1 MCEQLKF
8 GVVGGVLTNLQIQT
22 SIFTFLVLPYNIKRF
37 YCILCHC
44 TEIIKKYLMITY
56 LRNND
61 LSQAIAILNTMVIL
75 LFLPYYPYISSS
87 SSNHKTNSTVIS
99 IETSSVDGDVL
110 AFDESAEPQFSH
122 PTTPLVIKAVDE
134 RASYRVASALSSQE
148 ECFQRTKGRKTIS
161 GYLRDSTIKAVQST
175 AGVIPTQN
183 YCKISTGLCQIPTIQ
198 AMAIVG
204 LSSNTNLDEANSS
217 ILDIKSRPKKSF
229 TFSCGP
235 LIRPSKTPQTK
246 PAKGVFSSLLVTSSS
261 PNLSPQIYSTK
272 STTCTNAS
280 SFVNPNVNSNLILN
294 PVFENPR
301 PHSLSIPVEMSTS
314 SLKG

>member
-1 MCEQLKF
+1 M
-8 GVVGGVLTNLQIQT
+8 
-22 SIFTFLVLPYNIKRF
+22 
-37 YCILCHC
+37 HC
-44 TEIIKKYLMITY
+44 TEIIKKYLMISY
-56 LRNND
+56 LRSND
-61 LSQAIAILNTMVIL
+61 LSQGNALLNTVVIL
-75 LFLPYYPYISSS
+75 LFIPCYPYISSS

-110 AFDESAEPQFSH
+110 AFDESMLAEPQFSH

-148 ECFQRTKGRKTIS
+148 ECFQRTKGRKTVS
-161 GYLRDSTIKAVQST
+161 GYLRHSTFKAVQST

-198 AMAIVG
+198 AMTIVG
-204 LSSNTNLDEANSS
+204 LSSNTNLGEAKSS
-217 ILDIKSRPKKSF
+217 IPDISCIKSRPKKSF

-235 LIRPSKTPQTK
+235 LIRPSKTPQTEPTK
-246 PAKGVFSSLLVTSSS
+246 SVFSSLLVTSSS

-280 SFVNPNVNSNLILN
+280 SFANPNVNSNLILN

>member
-1 MCEQLKF
+1 MPLYRNYQE
-8 GVVGGVLTNLQIQT
+8 I
-22 SIFTFLVLPYNIKRF
+22 SYNN
-37 YCILCHC
+37 
-44 TEIIKKYLMITY
+44 

-61 LSQAIAILNTMVIL
+61 LSQDNALLNTIVIL
-75 LFLPYYPYISSS
+75 LFLPYYPYISSP

-110 AFDESAEPQFSH
+110 AFDESMLAEPQFSH

-161 GYLRDSTIKAVQST
+161 GYLRHSTFKAVQST

-204 LSSNTNLDEANSS
+204 LSSNTNLDEAKSS
-217 ILDIKSRPKKSF
+217 IADIKSRPKKSF

-235 LIRPSKTPQTK
+235 LIRPSKTPQTE
-246 PAKGVFSSLLVTSSS
+246 PTKGVFSSLLVTSSS

-280 SFVNPNVNSNLILN
+280 SFANPNVNSNLILN

>member
-1 MCEQLKF
+1 MSFNKI
-8 GVVGGVLTNLQIQT
+8 TIQT
-22 SIFTFLVLPYNIKRF
+22 SISAFLVFLHNIKIL

-44 TEIIKKYLMITY
+44 TEIIKKYLIIPY
-56 LRNND
+56 LRSND
-61 LSQAIAILNTMVIL
+61 LSQGNALLNTMVIL
-75 LFLPYYPYISSS
+75 LFIPCYPYISSS

-110 AFDESAEPQFSH
+110 AFDESMLAEPQFSH

-161 GYLRDSTIKAVQST
+161 GYLRHSTFKAVQST

-198 AMAIVG
+198 AMTIVG
-204 LSSNTNLDEANSS
+204 LSSNTNLGEAKSS
-217 ILDIKSRPKKSF
+217 IPDISCIKSRPKKSF

-235 LIRPSKTPQTK
+235 FIRPSKTPHIEPTK
-246 PAKGVFSSLLVTSSS
+246 SVFSSLLVTSSS

-280 SFVNPNVNSNLILN
+280 SFANPNVNSNLILN

>member
-1 MCEQLKF
+1 M
-8 GVVGGVLTNLQIQT
+8 
-22 SIFTFLVLPYNIKRF
+22 
-37 YCILCHC
+37 HC
-44 TEIIKKYLMITY
+44 TEIIKKYLILSY
-56 LRNND
+56 LRSND
-61 LSQAIAILNTMVIL
+61 LSQGNALLNTVVIL
-75 LFLPYYPYISSS
+75 LFIPCYPYISSS

-110 AFDESAEPQFSH
+110 AFDESMLAEPQFSH

-148 ECFQRTKGRKTIS
+148 ECFQRTKGRKTVS
-161 GYLRDSTIKAVQST
+161 GYLRHSTFKAVQST

-198 AMAIVG
+198 AMTIVG
-204 LSSNTNLDEANSS
+204 LSSNTNLGEAKSS
-217 ILDIKSRPKKSF
+217 IPDISCIKSRPKKSF

-235 LIRPSKTPQTK
+235 LIRPSKTPQTEPTK
-246 PAKGVFSSLLVTSSS
+246 SVFSSLLVTSSS

-280 SFVNPNVNSNLILN
+280 SFANPNVNSNLILN

>member
-1 MCEQLKF
+1 
-8 GVVGGVLTNLQIQT
+8 
-22 SIFTFLVLPYNIKRF
+22 
-37 YCILCHC
+37 
-44 TEIIKKYLMITY
+44 
-56 LRNND
+56 
-61 LSQAIAILNTMVIL
+61 MVIL
-75 LFLPYYPYISSS
+75 WFLPHYPYISSS

-110 AFDESAEPQFSH
+110 AFDESMLAEPQFSH

-161 GYLRDSTIKAVQST
+161 GYLRHSTFKAVQST

-198 AMAIVG
+198 AMTIVG
-204 LSSNTNLDEANSS
+204 LSSNTNLDEAKSS
-217 ILDIKSRPKKSF
+217 IPDISCIKSRPKKSF

-235 LIRPSKTPQTK
+235 LIRPSKTPQTEPTK
-246 PAKGVFSSLLVTSSS
+246 SVFSSLLVTSSS

-280 SFVNPNVNSNLILN
+280 SFANPNVNSNLILN

>member
-1 MCEQLKF
+1 MSFNKI
-8 GVVGGVLTNLQIQT
+8 TIQT
-22 SIFTFLVLPYNIKRF
+22 SISAFLVFLYNIKIL

-44 TEIIKKYLMITY
+44 TEIIKKYLIISY

-61 LSQAIAILNTMVIL
+61 LSQDNALLNTMVIL

-110 AFDESAEPQFSH
+110 AFDESMLAEPQFSH

-161 GYLRDSTIKAVQST
+161 GYLRHSTFKAVQST

-198 AMAIVG
+198 AMTIVG
-204 LSSNTNLDEANSS
+204 LSSNTNLGEAKSS
-217 ILDIKSRPKKSF
+217 IPDISCIKSRPKKSF

-235 LIRPSKTPQTK
+235 LIRPSKTPQTEPTK
-246 PAKGVFSSLLVTSSS
+246 SVFSSLLVTSSS

-280 SFVNPNVNSNLILN
+280 SFANPNVNSNLILN

>member
-1 MCEQLKF
+1 MPLYRNYQ
-8 GVVGGVLTNLQIQT
+8 
-22 SIFTFLVLPYNIKRF
+22 
-37 YCILCHC
+37 
-44 TEIIKKYLMITY
+44 EISFNN
-56 LRNND
+56 LRNDD
-61 LSQAIAILNTMVIL
+61 LSQDNALLNTMVIL

-110 AFDESAEPQFSH
+110 AFDESMLAEPQFSH

-161 GYLRDSTIKAVQST
+161 GYLRHSTFKAVQST

-198 AMAIVG
+198 AMTIVG
-204 LSSNTNLDEANSS
+204 LSSNTNLGEAKSS
-217 ILDIKSRPKKSF
+217 IPDISCIKSRPKKSF

-235 LIRPSKTPQTK
+235 LIRPSKTPQTEPTK
-246 PAKGVFSSLLVTSSS
+246 SVFSSLLVTSSS

-280 SFVNPNVNSNLILN
+280 SFANPNVNSNLILN

>member
-1 MCEQLKF
+1 MSFNKI
-8 GVVGGVLTNLQIQT
+8 TIQT
-22 SIFTFLVLPYNIKRF
+22 SISAFLVFLYNIKIL

-44 TEIIKKYLMITY
+44 TEIIKKYLIISY

-61 LSQAIAILNTMVIL
+61 LSQDNALLNTMVIL

-110 AFDESAEPQFSH
+110 AFDESMLAEPQFSH

-134 RASYRVASALSSQE
+134 RASYRVASALSSNE
-148 ECFQRTKGRKTIS
+148 ECFQRAKGRKTIS
-161 GYLRDSTIKAVQST
+161 GYLRHSTFKAVQST

-198 AMAIVG
+198 AMTIVG
-204 LSSNTNLDEANSS
+204 LSSNTNLGEAKSS
-217 ILDIKSRPKKSF
+217 IPDISCIKSRPKKSF

-235 LIRPSKTPQTK
+235 LIRPSKTPQTEPTK
-246 PAKGVFSSLLVTSSS
+246 SVFSSLLVTSSS

-280 SFVNPNVNSNLILN
+280 SFANPNVNSNLILN

>member
-1 MCEQLKF
+1 MPLYRNYQE
-8 GVVGGVLTNLQIQT
+8 I
-22 SIFTFLVLPYNIKRF
+22 SYNN
-37 YCILCHC
+37 
-44 TEIIKKYLMITY
+44 

-61 LSQAIAILNTMVIL
+61 LSQDNALLNTMVIL

-110 AFDESAEPQFSH
+110 AFDESMLAEPQFSH
-122 PTTPLVIKAVDE
+122 ATTPLVIKAVDE

-161 GYLRDSTIKAVQST
+161 GYLRHSTFKAVQST

-204 LSSNTNLDEANSS
+204 LSSNTNLDEAKSS
-217 ILDIKSRPKKSF
+217 IADIKSRPKKSF

-235 LIRPSKTPQTK
+235 LIRPSKTPQTEPTK
-246 PAKGVFSSLLVTSSS
+246 SVFSSLLVTSSS

-280 SFVNPNVNSNLILN
+280 SFANPNVNSNLILN

>member
-1 MCEQLKF
+1 MY
-8 GVVGGVLTNLQIQT
+8 
-22 SIFTFLVLPYNIKRF
+22 IFIIA
-37 YCILCHC
+37 ILHQ
-44 TEIIKKYLMITY
+44 EILLYLMPLYRNYQEISFNN
-56 LRNND
+56 LRNDD
-61 LSQAIAILNTMVIL
+61 LSQDNALLNTMVIL

-110 AFDESAEPQFSH
+110 AFDESMLAEPQFSH

-161 GYLRDSTIKAVQST
+161 GYLRHSTFKAVQST

-198 AMAIVG
+198 AMTIVG
-204 LSSNTNLDEANSS
+204 LSSNTNLGEAKSS
-217 ILDIKSRPKKSF
+217 IPDISCIKSRPKKSF

-235 LIRPSKTPQTK
+235 LIRPSKTPQTEPTK
-246 PAKGVFSSLLVTSSS
+246 SVFSSLLVTSSS

-280 SFVNPNVNSNLILN
+280 SFANPNVNSNLILN

>member
-1 MCEQLKF
+1 MPLYRNYQ
-8 GVVGGVLTNLQIQT
+8 
-22 SIFTFLVLPYNIKRF
+22 
-37 YCILCHC
+37 
-44 TEIIKKYLMITY
+44 EISFNN
-56 LRNND
+56 LRNDD
-61 LSQAIAILNTMVIL
+61 LSQDNALLNTMVIL
-75 LFLPYYPYISSS
+75 LFLPCYPYISSS

-110 AFDESAEPQFSH
+110 AFDESMLAEPQFSH

-161 GYLRDSTIKAVQST
+161 GYLRHSTFKAVQST

-198 AMAIVG
+198 AMTIVG
-204 LSSNTNLDEANSS
+204 LSSNTNLGEAKSS
-217 ILDIKSRPKKSF
+217 IPDISCIKSRPKKSF

-235 LIRPSKTPQTK
+235 LIRPSKTPQTEPTK
-246 PAKGVFSSLLVTSSS
+246 SVFSSLLVTSSS

-280 SFVNPNVNSNLILN
+280 SFANPNVNSNLILN